1 MKLGLV
7 LGGGG
12 LIGMGYHAGA
22 LKALDEF
29 GIDPTAAD
37 IMVGTSAGS
46 IMASYMRTGWTPTDF
61 VDYAHGRHPDSESKE
76 TAIRDEVR
84 RLFVPMWS
92 NSSERIRRM
101 IGSGFA
107 AMSSRGY
114 WGRFGGKVPGSWW
127 RRNFPAG
134 MYSTDETRERLAK
147 DLPQEWPDR
156 ATYICATDL
165 YTGEL
170 VPFGREGSLSAPLPD
185 AVLASTAIPAV
196 FPPVRINDRRYV
208 DGGVTSATSLDLAA
222 KDGCDAIIC
231 IAPLGYRRDETPRSL
246 RLFGPMI
253 VRSMFAR
260 TLRKEVTAAR
270 EEGKDVLVIR
280 PWLAELGA
288 HGTNS
293 MRHFDRAA
301 LVNDAREGVLRLLE
315 NNPDHPAIK
324 AWMKHSS
331 SRRSSDRK
339 ERTG

>member
-29 GIDPTAAD
+29 GVDPTAAD

-46 IMASYMRTGWTPTDF
+46 IMASYMRSGWTPTDF
-61 VDYAHGRHPDSESKE
+61 VDYAHGRHPDAERDDSGN
-76 TAIRDEVR
+76 RDEVR
-84 RLFVPMWS
+84 RLFVPMWKG
-92 NSSERIRRM
+92 NSERVRRL

-107 AMSSRGY
+107 AVSSRGY
-114 WGRFGGKVPGSWW
+114 WGRIGGRVPGAWW

-134 MYSTDETRERLAK
+134 MYSTDETRERLTN
-147 DLPQEWPDR
+147 DLPSEWPDR
-156 ATYICATDL
+156 PTYICATDL
-165 YTGEL
+165 YTGKL
-170 VPFGREGSLSAPLPD
+170 VAFGRKGSPKASLPD

-196 FPPVRINDRRYV
+196 FPPVRIAGRSYV

-222 KDGCDAIIC
+222 ADGCDVIVC
-231 IAPLGYRRDETPRSL
+231 IAPLGYRRDETPPSL

-260 TLRKEVTAAR
+260 TLRKEVMAAR
-270 EEGKDVLVIR
+270 EKGKDVFVIR
-280 PWLAELGA
+280 PWLAELEA

-293 MRHFDRAA
+293 MRYFDRVA
-301 LVNDAREGVLRLLE
+301 LVESAREGVLRLLE
-315 NNPDHPAIK
+315 SHRDHSAITR
-324 AWMKHSS
+324 WMETSEATQ
-331 SRRSSDRK
+331 RE

>member
-37 IMVGTSAGS
+37 VMVGTSAGS

-61 VDYAHGRHPDSESKE
+61 VDYAHGRHPDAE
-76 TAIRDEVR
+76 TTEDATRDEIQ
-84 RLFVPMWS
+84 RLFVPTWKG
-92 NSSERIRRM
+92 NGERVRRL

-107 AMSSRGY
+107 AMSSRGV
-114 WGRFGGKVPGSWW
+114 WGRVGGRVPGAWW
-127 RRNFPAG
+127 RQRFPAG
-134 MYSTDETRERLAK
+134 MYSTDETRERFHN
-147 DLPQEWPDR
+147 DLPKEWPDKP
-156 ATYICATDL
+156 TYICATDL
-165 YTGEL
+165 YSGKL
-170 VPFGREGSLSAPLPD
+170 VPFGRKGSPPAPLPD

-196 FPPVRINDRRYV
+196 FPPVSIGGRRYV

-222 KDGCDAIIC
+222 EDGCDAIIC

-246 RLFGPMI
+246 RLFGPML

-260 TLRKEVTAAR
+260 SLRREVLAAR

-280 PWLAELGA
+280 PWVAELQA

-293 MRHFDRAA
+293 MRYFDRAA

-315 NNPDHPAIK
+315 DNSDHPAVTSWLNR
-324 AWMKHSS
+324 AE
-331 SRRSSDRK
+331 RE

>member
-46 IMASYMRTGWTPTDF
+46 VMASYMRTGWTPADF
-61 VDYAHGRHPDSESKE
+61 VDYAHGRHPDAE
-76 TAIRDEVR
+76 TTDAGTKDEVR
-84 RLFVPMWS
+84 RLFTPMWKDPG
-92 NSSERIRRM
+92 ERVRRL

-107 AMSSRGY
+107 AVSSRGI
-114 WGRFGGKVPGSWW
+114 WGRVGGRVPTSWL
-127 RRNFPAG
+127 RKAFPSG
-134 MYSTDETRERLAK
+134 MYSTDETRERFYN
-147 DLPQEWPDR
+147 DLPNEWPDR
-156 ATYICATDL
+156 PTYICATDL
-165 YTGEL
+165 YTGKL
-170 VPFGREGSLSAPLPD
+170 VPFGRDGSPEAPLPD
-185 AVLASTAIPAV
+185 AVLASTAIPGL
-196 FPPVRINDRRYV
+196 FPPVSIGGRRYV

-231 IAPLGYRRDETPRSL
+231 IAPLGFRRDETRRSL
-246 RLFGPMI
+246 KLFGPMF

-260 TLRKEVTAAR
+260 TLKREVLAAR
-270 EEGKDVLVIR
+270 NEGKDIFVIR
-280 PWLAELGA
+280 PWLAELSA

-293 MRHFDRAA
+293 MRYFDRVA

-315 NNPDHPAIK
+315 ENSDHPAVT
-324 AWMKHSS
+324 AWLDSS
-331 SRRSSDRK
+331 NRK
-339 ERTG
+339 ERAG